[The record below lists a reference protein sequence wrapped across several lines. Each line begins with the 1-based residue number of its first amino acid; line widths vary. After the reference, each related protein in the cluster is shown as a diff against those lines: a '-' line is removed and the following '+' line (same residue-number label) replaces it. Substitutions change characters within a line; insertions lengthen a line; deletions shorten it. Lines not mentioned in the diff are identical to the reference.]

1 MPYVLFGEPWQKRL
15 NSLRLR
21 GGIAAGTIAVAGF
34 ALIGLVYNAI
44 AILRLPQSGL
54 RALEIVWVS
63 LTACVL
69 VIVFA
74 MAVAAGLEH
83 LGEWLTPRPPSEEWQ
98 RQELRHHSMAATHAA
113 QARDEERPSAEAAAR
128 PGRSSAA

>member
-1 MPYVLFGEPWQKRL
+1 V
-15 NSLRLR
+15 
-21 GGIAAGTIAVAGF
+21 IGF

-44 AILRLPQSGL
+44 GILQLPQSGL
-54 RALEIVWVS
+54 KTLEIVWLS

-69 VIVFA
+69 VILFA

-98 RQELRHHSMAATHAA
+98 REELRHHSIAARHAA
-113 QARDEERPSAEAAAR
+113 QVSGGERPSAEATAR
-128 PGRSSAA
+128 PGSFRAASNVRFGPRPNRGRVICRA

>member
-1 MPYVLFGEPWQKRL
+1 MPYVPFGELWQKRL
-15 NSLRLR
+15 HSLRL
-21 GGIAAGTIAVAGF
+21 GGGLAAGAIAVIGC

-44 AILRLPQSGL
+44 GILRLPQSGL
-54 RALEIVWVS
+54 KTLEMVWVS

-69 VIVFA
+69 VILFA

-98 RQELRHHSMAATHAA
+98 REELRHHSMAARHAA
-113 QARDEERPSAEAAAR
+113 QASDEERPSTDVTAR